1 MEVVFFFKIPP
12 LKMRLSKVEQ
22 QLQGSA
28 YKGNPPFGFMMLRQE
43 RGFAEEQAGT
53 SYKVHVNAHCSEI
66 AKVLE
71 TLIYT
76 YLSNALNGTARF
88 YSPGETELSQLVCRG
103 IKPALKRPI
112 KDIANLLIEANQP
125 PSGNYCEMPFHV
137 QSPQL
142 TPKQVRAVFSC
153 FTRIDSVPV
162 VRKPSSGFLLADRGG
177 RDYAM
182 SWFSNG
188 WQIADWTG
196 AKHPRAWSST
206 PNSAT
211 YSVELMLQTLF
222 GLAPG
227 IGFIC
232 ETYELEGTVIRK
244 RFMTSIGVVEWH
256 SRREKDEVTEV
267 VVDLPTEDGFR
278 YYRRGLDSMNV
289 DEYSL
294 VKSLIF

>member
-12 LKMRLSKVEQ
+12 LKVRLSKVEQ
-22 QLQGSA
+22 KLQGAA
-28 YKGNPPFGFMMLRQE
+28 YKGNPPFGYLIRRQKH
-43 RGFAEEQAGT
+43 FLAEEQAET
-53 SYKVHVNAHCSEI
+53 LYKVNVNAHCSVI

-71 TLIYT
+71 ILIYT
-76 YLSNALNGTARF
+76 FLSNANNGTARF
-88 YSPGETELSQLVCRG
+88 YSPGKTELSQLVCRG

-112 KDIANLLIEANQP
+112 KDIANFLIEENQP
-125 PSGNYCEMPFHV
+125 RSSNFCEMPSQV

-142 TPKQVRAVFSC
+142 TPRQVRAVFSC

-162 VRKPSSGFLLADRGG
+162 VRKPSSGFLLADRSG

-182 SWFSNG
+182 SWFNNG
-188 WQIADWTG
+188 WHIADWTG
-196 AKHPRAWSST
+196 TTHPRAWSST

-211 YSVELMLQTLF
+211 YSVELLLRTLF
-222 GLAPG
+222 DLAPG

-232 ETYELEGTVIRK
+232 ETYERESTVIRK

-256 SRREKDEVTEV
+256 SRREKNEITEV

-278 YYRRGLDSMNV
+278 YYRRGLDAMNV
-289 DEYSL
+289 DEYNL
-294 VKSLIF
+294 VKDLLF